1 MKAAALR
8 RIDREFEIYLQ
19 AWTNQQAKAT
29 RNNGKTPRYKTFRD
43 FFDYEARVQEIL
55 SGESLEK
62 EDAHAA
68 YRRYIKQRHK
78 AALSAVTD
86 DSD

>member
-29 RNNGKTPRYKTFRD
+29 RNNGKTPRYKTFKD
-43 FFDYEARVQEIL
+43 FFDYEARVREII
-55 SGESLEK
+55 SGEPSEK
-62 EDAHAA
+62 QDAHAA
-68 YRRYIKQRHK
+68 YRKYIKQRHR
-78 AALSAVTD
+78 AALSDETD
-86 DSD
+86 ESD